1 MLHSFAAP
9 AEALRR
15 TELCEGRGIGAAPG
29 RHKQRMLDERDLS
42 SSVARSHF
50 AEQRGSGSTTV
61 VGPHPQHCAQ
71 QFDSTHRCKELL
83 GNLASELLR
92 QRCELHGGINDL
104 VVKDRLCSC
113 FQRLVVCCSG
123 KGKSRR

>member
-1 MLHSFAAP
+1 V
-9 AEALRR
+9 
-15 TELCEGRGIGAAPG
+15 
-29 RHKQRMLDERDLS
+29 LDERDLR

-50 AEQRGSGSTTV
+50 AEQRCSGPTTV

-71 QFDSTHRCKELL
+71 QLDSIHRCKELL

-113 FQRLVVCCSG
+113 FQRLVVCCSD
-123 KGKSRR
+123 KGKPLRKTGRQVGQDAAYLERW